1 MAGHS
6 KFKNIQH
13 RKGAQDKKR
22 AKVFSRLGKELA
34 VAVRGG
40 SDPDANPRLRTALAA
55 CRAANMPKDNIE
67 RVIKKVEGG
76 DDVNYE
82 EIRYE
87 GYGPGGTALI
97 VETMTDNRNR
107 TASEVR
113 AAFSKYNGSLGETGS
128 VSFMFDKVGEIL
140 FEADV
145 TDADAMFEAAL
156 EAGADNVESD
166 DDGHAIICAV
176 EDFNTVRDALEE
188 AFGPPSEAAI
198 TWKPQN
204 LVEVTADH
212 AKGLLKLMEVLDDN
226 DDVQAIS
233 SNFDISDDVLAALE
247 AYREESIFE
256 RVADNAQYFEDALH
270 AHRDLP
276 GIIDIRNIGYMGAFE
291 FEPLAGAPGKR
302 MFEVM
307 IECYERGLMIR
318 VTGDTVAFSPPLV
331 SERAHLDEM
340 IGTVADVIRAK
351 MA

>member
-34 VAVRGG
+34 VAVRAG

-55 CRAANMPKDNIE
+55 CRAVNMPKDNIE

-76 DDVNYE
+76 DDVTYE

-140 FEADV
+140 FEADI
-145 TDADAMFEAAL
+145 TDADSMFEAAL
-156 EAGADNVESD
+156 EAGADNAESD
-166 DDGHAIICAV
+166 DQQHEILTGV
-176 EDFNTVRDALEE
+176 EDFNSVRDSLEAQFGVPEE
-188 AFGPPSEAAI
+188 AGLA
-198 TWKPQN
+198 WKPQN
-204 LVEVTADH
+204 DTPVNEDH
-212 AKGLLKLMEVLDDN
+212 AQTLMKLLNALDDL
-226 DDVQAIS
+226 DDVQSVA
-233 SNFDISDDVLAALE
+233 SNFDID
-247 AYREESIFE
+247 EE
-256 RVADNAQYFEDALH
+256 VMAK
-270 AHRDLP
+270 
-276 GIIDIRNIGYMGAFE
+276 
-291 FEPLAGAPGKR
+291 LAG
-302 MFEVM
+302 
-307 IECYERGLMIR
+307 
-318 VTGDTVAFSPPLV
+318 
-331 SERAHLDEM
+331 
-340 IGTVADVIRAK
+340 
-351 MA
+351 